1 VNLEHIHNLFFIG
14 IGGIGM
20 SSLARYFNSR
30 GKDVMGY
37 DKTETTLTKELCNEN
52 ISVHFTDD
60 VASIPSSFTK
70 ENTLVI
76 YTPAIPGDHS
86 QLNYF
91 IENGY
96 KVIKRA
102 EALGEVTKQHTT
114 LAVAGTHGKTTTSTL
129 LAHILLQ
136 TNDKCTAFLGG
147 ISSNYNTNYI
157 EHTQS
162 NKVVVEADEF
172 DRSFLKLSPTHA
184 IITSTDADHLDI
196 YGDKTS
202 IEKSF
207 NDFADLV
214 SETLVVK
221 KGISIYKNH
230 ISYSI
235 VDSSANY
242 FAKNIRIE
250 NHHYVFDAVTPNT
263 ELKNIICGLPGR
275 HNVENALAALAL
287 CLEIGIEA
295 EIIVNAIASFKGV
308 KRRFEYQINENNCVY
323 IDDYAHHPEEL
334 NAFISSVKELY
345 PNDKITGVFQP
356 HLYSRTKDFAE
367 GFGESLSLLDK
378 LYLLPI
384 YPARELPME
393 GITSEWLLTLVTQKN
408 KVHCHKQELLN
419 HLDKDMP
426 KVLLTMGAGDI
437 DQLVEPIKKH
447 LINQIKHVA

>member
-1 VNLEHIHNLFFIG
+1 VNTNTIHKLFFIG

-30 GKDVMGY
+30 DKEVMGY
-37 DKTETTLTKELCNEN
+37 DKTETALTKELCNEN
-52 ISVHFTDD
+52 ISVHYTDNI
-60 VASIPSSFTK
+60 ALIPSSFTK

-91 IENGY
+91 VENGY

-196 YGDKTS
+196 YGDKKS

-214 SETLVVK
+214 SEILVVK
-221 KGISIYKNH
+221 KGISIHEKH

-235 VDSSANY
+235 VDSAANY
-242 FAKNIRIE
+242 FAKNIHIE
-250 NHHYVFDAVTPNT
+250 NHHYVFDAITPNA

-393 GITSEWLLTLVTQKN
+393 GVTSEWLLTLVKQNN

-426 KVLLTMGAGDI
+426 KVFLTMGAGDI

-447 LINQIKHVA
+447 LKNQIKHVA

>member
-1 VNLEHIHNLFFIG
+1 VKLP
-14 IGGIGM
+14 
-20 SSLARYFNSR
+20 NS
-30 GKDVMGY
+30 
-37 DKTETTLTKELCNEN
+37 TL
-52 ISVHFTDD
+52 
-60 VASIPSSFTK
+60 
-70 ENTLVI
+70 
-76 YTPAIPGDHS
+76 
-86 QLNYF
+86 
-91 IENGY
+91 
-96 KVIKRA
+96 
-102 EALGEVTKQHTT
+102 T

-196 YGDKTS
+196 YGDKKS

-221 KGISIYKNH
+221 KGISIYKKH

-250 NHHYVFDAVTPNT
+250 NHQYVFDAITPNA

-287 CLEIGIEA
+287 CLEIGVEA

-367 GFGESLSLLDK
+367 GFGESLSMLDK

-384 YPARELPME
+384 YPARELPMD
-393 GITSEWLLTLVTQKN
+393 GVTSEWLLTLVTQNN
-408 KVHCHKQELLN
+408 KVHCHKQELLA

-447 LINQIKHVA
+447 LLNQIKHVA